1 MKRRF
6 RAVVIVLLFL
16 LFLGNQVL
24 AQAQEEDPEIQRA
37 RQYIRT
43 VFRITTIS
51 DKVLNIALGE
61 KFNGIPWLKWIGFLI
76 SGDQIYEE
84 FSIGDYYRGIYLAI
98 QTGFD
103 KILVEALELVGF
115 GGIAKTARL
124 AFSPIERALLEFY
137 DNAVA
142 VAIQN
147 QISLYLEARR
157 LGYSHQEIL
166 DQEDGDGEL
175 FFTDDGWLYI
185 AGDLT
190 IPPFG
195 AVRPGHNK
203 REDVYDLARDVYLT
217 LQAQV
222 VYSEEKEELGEKF
235 LERVLGVSQAIGSA
249 DLALVI
255 DRSGSMTYPMTNS
268 DSRSRLAVAKV
279 AAEAFADLV
288 WPEDY
293 CAVVDFAGDVDVPG
307 QGYFESSNEIKELIR
322 GIEVGSWN
330 GTAIG
335 LALYACFKG
344 FKTLP
349 HPNNQLILLLTDGA
363 NNRDPDPFEVIPED
377 SCPVFTIGFG
387 SGEEYNEPMLQEI
400 AKVTGGM
407 YKHVDFGSPE
417 ELADFF
423 AFIGG
428 LMHGASTALKERGY
442 INQEQTVE
450 HRFRIG
456 DDVGLAQIN
465 LSWGGST
472 LGAQIIGPAGA
483 LILPDRRGEVY
494 LGFDLAVPS
503 LGQYRIEIKG
513 ESVSPGGEPYVL
525 SVATVSSVIANFH
538 PFKSLYAL
546 GEAIEIRISAK
557 QKGEDYVLKSLPCT
571 VVLWICDPDGQ
582 VLEKEG
588 DLCQYIPEIPGP
600 YLIRAEISGVDLE
613 GEPFQRILEERIW
626 AGSREALT
634 INPDSLAPAPNSV
647 IYKRK
652 PCISAQ
658 ILGPSSNLNP
668 EAWSLAIDGTEAEF
682 EFNEVDQI
690 ISWVPSSYLAFGEH
704 NVILTIVDREGQ
716 GPPPLH
722 WSFQIEFNELA
733 VSENITVEE
742 KDGLGE
748 QVDFRDLWAINFPNP
763 FFNETTFAVWLERK
777 AEIQIEVF
785 TAGGQKVASFTFS
798 GQPGHN
804 KIPWQAQNSQGE
816 ILASGIYFYSVK
828 TQESSLQRKMLI
840 LK

>member
-6 RAVVIVLLFL
+6 RAVMIVLLL
-16 LFLGNQVL
+16 LVFLGNQAL
-24 AQAQEEDPEIQRA
+24 AQEQEENPEIQRA

-43 VFRITTIS
+43 TFRITTIS
-51 DKVLNIALGE
+51 NKTLNIVLGE
-61 KFNGIPWLKWIGFLI
+61 KFNGIPWLKWIGLLI
-76 SGDQIYEE
+76 SADEIYEE
-84 FSIGDYYRGIYLAI
+84 FSIGDYYRGVYLAI
-98 QTGFD
+98 QVGCD
-103 KILVEALELVGF
+103 KVLVEVLELVGF

-137 DNAVA
+137 DKAVA
-142 VAIQN
+142 IAIQN

-157 LGYSHQEIL
+157 LAYSHQEIL
-166 DQEDGDGEL
+166 DQESRDGEL

-203 REDVYDLARDVYLT
+203 REDVYGLARDVYSA
-217 LQAQV
+217 LQARD
-222 VYSEEKEELGEKF
+222 VYSEEKNELGEKF
-235 LERVLGVSQAIGSA
+235 SERVLGVAQAIGSA

-255 DRSGSMTYPMTNS
+255 DRSGSMTYPITDS
-268 DSRSRLAVAKV
+268 DPRTRLAVAKV

-293 CAVVDFAGDVDVPG
+293 CAVVDFAGDVDVPC
-307 QGYFESSNEIKELIR
+307 QGYFGSNEIKELIR

-363 NNRDPDPFEVIPED
+363 NNRDPDPFEVIPKD

-400 AKVTGGM
+400 AEVTSGM

-428 LMHGASTALKERGY
+428 LMHGASTVLKQRGY
-442 INQEQTVE
+442 INQEQIVE
-450 HRFRIG
+450 HKFRIG

-465 LSWGGST
+465 LSWSGST
-472 LGAQIIGPAGA
+472 LGAQIIGPAGDS
-483 LILPDRRGEVY
+483 ILPDRTGEVY
-494 LGFDLAVPS
+494 LGFDLALPF
-503 LGQYRIEIKG
+503 LGQYKIEIEG
-513 ESVSPGGEPYVL
+513 ESVSPGGEPYIL
-525 SVATVSSVIANFH
+525 SVATVSPVIANFH
-538 PFKSLYAL
+538 PFKSLYLL
-546 GEAIEIRISAK
+546 GEAIEIRVSAK
-557 QKGEDYVLKSLPCT
+557 QKEEDYVLKPLSCA
-571 VVLWICDPDGQ
+571 VVLRICDPYGQ
-582 VLEKEG
+582 VLEKE
-588 DLCQYIPEIPGP
+588 DNFCQYIPEIPGP
-600 YLIRAEISGVDLE
+600 YLIRAEISGTDLE
-613 GEPFQRILEERIW
+613 GRPFQKILEERIW

-647 IYKRK
+647 IYERK

-658 ILGPSSNLNP
+658 ILGPSFNLNP
-668 EAWSLAIDGTEAEF
+668 EVWSLVVDGTEVEF

-690 ISWVPSSYLAFGEH
+690 ISWVSPSYLAFGEH
-704 NVILTIVDREGQ
+704 NVVLTIVDREGQ
-716 GPPPLH
+716 GPLPLH
-722 WSFQIEFNELA
+722 WFFQIEFNELA
-733 VSENITVEE
+733 VSESSTE
-742 KDGLGE
+742 KDGGLEE
-748 QVDFRDLWAINFPNP
+748 QADFVGLRAINFPNP
-763 FFNETTFAVWLERK
+763 FFNETTFTVWLERK
-777 AEIQIEVF
+777 GEIQIEVF
-785 TAGGQKVASFTFS
+785 TASGQKVASLTFF

-804 KIPWQAQNSQGE
+804 KIPWQAKNSAGE
-816 ILASGIYFYSVK
+816 TLGSGIYFYSV
-828 TQESSLQRKMLI
+828 QAEEFSSQRKMLI